1 MSNSIVVKP
10 LPLASVSASSTAA
23 GYDPANIG
31 NDYMG
36 VVWKSA
42 TGAASRTITVDMGAN
57 VVIDTVVLLGCTGAD
72 ANWTLKVEAATSAQ
86 GNTFPAG
93 SWVSATLPFLA
104 GSEMPVSGRG
114 RALWLAPASPPPASR
129 YWRVT
134 IGGLGTG
141 AATVGRL
148 VLGRKIQLA
157 ENVVYG
163 AAFGV
168 RDLGSL
174 DFSRRGVLLRQRGKR
189 LRTINVSYEAV
200 TRAEVESYIHPLLEE
215 LGNTDPLAFILDPD
229 ADAQRQNRI
238 WFGVMIG
245 DLGTV
250 WARPGGGGFEWRANI
265 VDLGA

>member
-10 LPLASVSASSTAA
+10 LPWTAISATVTAA
-23 GYDPANIG
+23 GYDPSYMG
-31 NDYMG
+31 NDHMG
-36 VVWKSA
+36 VVWKS
-42 TGAASRTITVDMGAN
+42 TSGAGTRTITVDMGSD
-57 VVIDTVVLLGCTGAD
+57 VVIDTAILLGCTGAKSS
-72 ANWTLKVEAATSAQ
+72 WTLKVEAATAAQ
-86 GNTFPAG
+86 GSSFPAG
-93 SWVSATLPFLA
+93 SWVGAALPFLA

-114 RALWLAPASPPPASR
+114 RALWLAPASPPPPSR
-129 YWRVT
+129 YWRFTTGGVT
-134 IGGLGTG
+134 SGEVVV
-141 AATVGRL
+141 ARL

-174 DFSRRGVLLRQRGKR
+174 DFSRRGVLLRQRGKK

-229 ADAQRQNRI
+229 ADVQRQNRI

-250 WARPGGGGFEWRANI
+250 WARPGGGGYEWRASI

>member
-10 LPLASVSASSTAA
+10 LPFASVAASSTAA
-23 GYDPANIG
+23 GYDPAYVG
-31 NDYMG
+31 NDYLG

-57 VVIDTVVLLGCTGAD
+57 VTIDTAVLLGCTGAD

-86 GNTFPAG
+86 GPAFPAG
-93 SWVSATLPFLA
+93 SWVGETLPFLA
-104 GSEMPVSGRG
+104 GSAMPVSGRG
-114 RALWLAPASPPPASR
+114 RALWLAPAAPPPASR
-129 YWRVT
+129 YWRFT
-134 IGGLGTG
+134 IGGLGTS
-141 AATVGRL
+141 AATIGRL
-148 VLGRKIQLA
+148 VLGRRIQLDR
-157 ENVVYG
+157 NVVYG

-174 DFSRRGVLLRQRGKR
+174 DFSRRGVLLRQRGAK
-189 LRTINVSYEAV
+189 LRTINVTYPAA

-229 ADAQRQNRI
+229 ADAQRQNRV
-238 WFGVMIG
+238 WYGVMIG

-250 WARPGGGGFEWRANI
+250 WQNPTGFEWRANI

>member
-57 VVIDTVVLLGCTGAD
+57 VTIDTAVLLGCTGAD

-93 SWVSATLPFLA
+93 SWVGATLPFLA

-129 YWRVT
+129 YWRFT

-174 DFSRRGVLLRQRGKR
+174 DFSRRGVLLRQRGKK

-250 WARPGGGGFEWRANI
+250 WAKPGGYGHEWRASI

>member
-10 LPLASVSASSTAA
+10 LAFASVSASSTAA
-23 GYDPANIG
+23 GHDASYVG

-36 VVWKSA
+36 VVWKSE
-42 TGAASRTITVDMGAN
+42 TGAATRTITADMGAN
-57 VVIDTVVLLGCTGAD
+57 VTIDTAVLLGCTGAD

-86 GNTFPAG
+86 GQTFPGG
-93 SWVSATLPFLA
+93 SWIGATLPILA
-104 GSEMPVSGRG
+104 GSAMPVSGRG
-114 RALWLAPASPPPASR
+114 RAIWLAPASPPPASR
-129 YWRVT
+129 YWRFT

-141 AATVGRL
+141 AATVARL
-148 VLGRKIQLA
+148 VLGRKIQLDK
-157 ENVVYG
+157 NIVYG

-174 DFSRRGVLLRQRGKR
+174 DFSRRGILLRQTGKK
-189 LRTINVSYEAV
+189 LRTVNVTYPGA
-200 TRAEVESYIHPLLEE
+200 TREEVEAYIHPLLEE
-215 LGNTDPLAFILDPD
+215 LGNTDPVAFILDPD

-238 WFGVMIG
+238 WYGVMIG

-250 WARPGGGGFEWRANI
+250 WANPTGFEWRANI

>member
-10 LPLASVSASSTAA
+10 LAFASVSASSTAA
-23 GYDPANIG
+23 GYDPAYIG

-42 TGAASRTITVDMGAN
+42 TGAASRTITVDMGQN
-57 VVIDTVVLLGCTGAD
+57 VSIDTAVLLGCTGAD

-86 GNTFPAG
+86 GPTFPAG
-93 SWVSATLPFLA
+93 SWVGATLPFLA

-114 RALWLAPASPPPASR
+114 RALWLAPASPPPAAR
-129 YWRVT
+129 YWRFT

-141 AATVGRL
+141 AATIARL
-148 VLGRKIQLA
+148 VLGRRIQLDK
-157 ENVVYG
+157 NVVYG
-163 AAFGV
+163 AGFGV
-168 RDLGSL
+168 RDLGAV
-174 DFSRRGVLLRQRGKR
+174 DFSRRGVLLRQRGKK
-189 LRTINVSYEAV
+189 LRTINVTYPAA
-200 TRAEVESYIHPLLEE
+200 TRAEVESYVHPLLEE
-215 LGNTDPLAFILDPD
+215 LGNTEPLAFILDPD

-238 WFGVMIG
+238 WFGPMIG

-250 WARPGGGGFEWRANI
+250 WQNPAGFEWRANI

>member
-10 LPLASVSASSTAA
+10 LAFASVSASSTAA

-36 VVWKSA
+36 VVWKSVA
-42 TGAASRTITVDMGAN
+42 GAATRTITVDMGSD
-57 VVIDTVVLLGCTGAD
+57 VVIDTALLLGCTGAD
-72 ANWTLKVEAATSAQ
+72 TNWTLKVEAATSAQ

-93 SWVSATLPFLA
+93 SWAGAVLPFLA
-104 GSEMPVSGRG
+104 GTAMPVSGRG

-129 YWRVT
+129 YWRFT
-134 IGGLGTG
+134 IAGLGTS
-141 AATVGRL
+141 AATVARL
-148 VLGRKIQLA
+148 VLGRKIQL
-157 ENVVYG
+157 ERNFQFG

-168 RDLGSL
+168 RDFGST
-174 DFSRRGVLLRQRGKR
+174 DFSARGVLLRRRGVK
-189 LRTINVSYEAV
+189 LRSVGISYGAV
-200 TRAEVESYIHPLLEE
+200 RRDEVEAKVHPLLEQVGTSE
-215 LGNTDPLAFILDPD
+215 PIAIILDPD

-238 WFGVMIG
+238 WFGPLVG

-250 WARPGGGGFEWRANI
+250 WQKPGAFEWRASI